1 MTSKSA
7 GEKPARWGDL
17 APRILSAIVMLAV
30 GGLAIWLGGI
40 WFLAL
45 AVISSALMMWE
56 LARMTRGQGFDASIL
71 LGALTAVVLVM
82 GITLPWALPF
92 LLLPSLIGVLTP
104 RRDILAFGPYALV
117 IVMTA
122 MALIILRSDTHGVV
136 AIAWLLSVVVAS
148 DVLGYFAGRIL
159 GGPKFWPKISPKKT
173 WSGTVAGWIG
183 AALVGFGFWHYAG
196 FGAAVLWVSPLI
208 AFAGQLGDIAESAIK
223 RRAGVKDAS
232 NLIPGHGGLLDRF
245 DALAFA
251 SVLAVILNLGLHFLP
266 TPGDVAT
273 MADSLPLDVTE

>member
-7 GEKPARWGDL
+7 GEKSARWGDL

-117 IVMTA
+117 IVGTA

-251 SVLAVILNLGLHFLP
+251 AVLAVILNLALHFLP
-266 TPGDVAT
+266 VAGDLAPL
-273 MADSLPLDVTE
+273 AANLPHAVTE

>member
-1 MTSKSA
+1 MTAKSA
-7 GEKPARWGDL
+7 GEKSARWGDL

-30 GGLAIWLGGI
+30 GGVAIWLGGI

-45 AVISSALMMWE
+45 AVLSSALMMWE

-71 LGALTAVVLVM
+71 LGGLTAVVLIM
-82 GITLPWALPF
+82 GITLPWALPI

-117 IVMTA
+117 IVVTA

-136 AIAWLLSVVVAS
+136 AIAWLISVVVAS

-173 WSGTVAGWIG
+173 WSGTAAGWIG
-183 AALVGFGFWHYAG
+183 AALVGFAFWHYAG

-251 SVLAVILNLGLHFLP
+251 AVLAVILNLGLHFLP
-266 TPGDVAT
+266 VAGDLAPL
-273 MADSLPLDVTE
+273 AANLPLTVTE